1 MNNPIKNQAK
11 DQNIHLTKEDTQI
24 ANKHMKRCSISKKKK
39 DAQYYMSLGNCKLNH
54 YTSVRMAAVQNTDNT
69 KCC

>member
-24 ANKHMKRCSISKKKK
+24 ANKHMKRCSILYVIRELQIKP
-39 DAQYYMSLGNCKLNH
+39 LHIC
-54 YTSVRMAAVQNTDNT
+54 
-69 KCC
+69 